1 MMKRFL
7 SLTAAIALAACNPPE
22 PTSTVASSDI
32 VASTLLPAPD
42 LLPVP
47 ASGASMASVA
57 TAPMLVDVF
66 VASAAS
72 VVYSDN
78 PIQAAASSVASA
90 PQLIDVQ
97 TKIPPT
103 SASAPQSTFQQIPKD
118 PAAAQLIHQAEQQTS
133 GQTRAI
139 LQQAREMTLQ
149 RQEIIQGGCWDYLD
163 TAWTRAGVPREARRV
178 VYADKI
184 DGQYAPSDR
193 LQAGD
198 WIYHVNYSYNN
209 IGHSGMFIGW
219 VDKSK
224 NLGLTLS
231 YAGENRLEPA
241 RYRVYDLSGVYQIT
255 RAKE

>member
-1 MMKRFL
+1 MTRFAYL
-7 SLTAAIALAACNPPE
+7 VLPTCLILTACGGAPRPIPDISHARVWHVNDDAARNLSQYGTAHYAPSTHTSVQFVSHSQHQTHTDAPLYHQAFLLSSPVA
-22 PTSTVASSDI
+22 PTLPQASSYAQPKKEVASIFNRQSNDDF
-32 VASTLLPAPD
+32 LP
-42 LLPVP
+42 
-47 ASGASMASVA
+47 MI
-57 TAPMLVDVF
+57 M
-66 VASAAS
+66 
-72 VVYSDN
+72 
-78 PIQAAASSVASA
+78 
-90 PQLIDVQ
+90 
-97 TKIPPT
+97 
-103 SASAPQSTFQQIPKD
+103 
-118 PAAAQLIHQAEQQTS
+118 QAENQSS
-133 GQTRAI
+133 GYVKSI
-139 LQQAREMTLQ
+139 LAKSREMTLY
-149 RQEIIQGGCWDYLD
+149 RKEIIQGGCWDYLD

-184 DGQYAPSDR
+184 DGQYAPSDH